1 MLLAAVGFFLLSRL
15 AVPPSRSMMMLD
27 LVLVGAGLGTT
38 FPVYMI
44 SVQNAFP
51 HRILGVVTS
60 SIQFFRS
67 MGGAIGAAVFG
78 SFLGLRLDAYLA
90 HLPAEVKSSAAQLT
104 GALSDPLTLLNA
116 GGLSNMKP
124 PSGAV
129 ASPLPG
135 TGQSSFEIL
144 RQAFGSAMQE
154 VYLLATLL
162 LLVSLAIAYYLKEI
176 PLRKSNQTGEAAD
189 TSPPMDAGIAG

>member
-1 MLLAAVGFFLLSRL
+1 MWGCVGVGISG
-15 AVPPSRSMMMLD
+15 SMMMLD